1 MSVNQLLFK
10 GKSTV
15 IINRAVVTGGAGF
28 IGSHIVDAL
37 RAQGAS
43 VVVIDNLVSGK
54 ASNVPRDVRL
64 EAVDVRDT
72 TIPSII
78 ANFKPD
84 AVFHLA
90 AQMDV
95 RRSVENPLF
104 DNHVNVYGTVNVL
117 QAALAAG
124 AQRFVF
130 SSTGGAMYGEVD
142 EIPTPE
148 TMPPMPIAP
157 YGISKL
163 CAERYI
169 HYFHAS
175 GLPGTVCRF
184 GNVYGPRQ
192 DPHGEAGV
200 VAIFGKR
207 LLNGQPCTVFGDG
220 SQVRDYVHVSD
231 VVQACLAAVEAPGDT
246 FNIGTGIGT
255 SVNRLYE
262 ILAEAVGVSA
272 APVFAEAR
280 KGELQTSILNV
291 GLAEKEL
298 MWNAKFS
305 IEAGLRHYVDY
316 LRREA

>member
-1 MSVNQLLFK
+1 MK
-10 GKSTV
+10 IG
-15 IINRAVVTGGAGF
+15 RAVVTGGAGF

-37 RAQGAS
+37 RAQGAE

-54 ASNVPRDVRL
+54 EANLPKDVRL
-64 EAVDVRDT
+64 EKMDIRDAA
-72 TIPSII
+72 IVPVF
-78 ANFKPD
+78 AGFRPD

-95 RRSVENPLF
+95 RRSVEDPLF

-117 QAALAAG
+117 KSALAAG

-130 SSTGGAMYGEVD
+130 SSTGGAMYGDVD

-148 TMPPMPIAP
+148 TVPPMPIAP

-169 HYFHAS
+169 HYFNDN
-175 GLPGTVCRF
+175 GLAGTVCRF

-207 LLNGQPCTVFGDG
+207 LLSGQPCTIFGDG
-220 SQVRDYVHVSD
+220 TQVRDYVHVSD
-231 VVQACLAAVEAPGDT
+231 VVKACLAAVEAPGGT
-246 FNIGTGIGT
+246 FNVGTGVGT

-262 ILAEAVGVSA
+262 ILAQGAGVSA
-272 APVFAEAR
+272 APVYAEAR
-280 KGELQTSILNV
+280 KGEMQTSILNV
-291 GLAEKEL
+291 GLAEKALGWKAGVSMEEGL
-298 MWNAKFS
+298 PHY
-305 IEAGLRHYVDY
+305 IEY
-316 LRREA
+316 LREE

>member
-1 MSVNQLLFK
+1 MD
-10 GKSTV
+10 
-15 IINRAVVTGGAGF
+15 IRRAVVTGGAGF

-37 RAQGAS
+37 RAQGAE

-54 ASNVPRDVRL
+54 AANLPKDVRL
-64 EAVDVRDT
+64 ETEDVRDDVVG
-72 TIPSII
+72 SIMR
-78 ANFKPD
+78 NFAPD

-95 RRSVENPLF
+95 RRSVEDPLF

-117 QAALAAG
+117 RSALAAG

-148 TMPPMPIAP
+148 TVPPMPIAP

-169 HYFHAS
+169 HYFHEN

-207 LLNGQPCTVFGDG
+207 LLSGQSCTVFGDG

-231 VVQACLAAVEAPGDT
+231 VVKACLAAVEAPGGT

-262 ILAEAVGVSA
+262 ILAQAAGVGD
-272 APVFAEAR
+272 APVYAEAR
-280 KGELQTSILNV
+280 KGELQTSILNP
-291 GLAEKEL
+291 GLAEMALRWRSTVSMEQGL
-298 MWNAKFS
+298 PHY
-305 IEAGLRHYVDY
+305 IEY
-316 LRREA
+316 LRENG

>member
-1 MSVNQLLFK
+1 VTIK
-10 GKSTV
+10 
-15 IINRAVVTGGAGF
+15 RAVVTGGAGF

-37 RAQGAS
+37 RAKGAE

-54 ASNVPRDVRL
+54 ASNLPKDVRL
-64 EAVDVRDT
+64 ETVDVRD
-72 TIPSII
+72 PAVESIMR
-78 ANFKPD
+78 NFSPE

-95 RRSVENPLF
+95 RRSVEDPLF

-117 QAALAAG
+117 RSALAAG

-130 SSTGGAMYGEVD
+130 SSTGGAMYGDVD

-148 TMPPMPIAP
+148 TVPPMPIAP

-169 HYFHAS
+169 HYYHAN

-231 VVQACLAAVEAPGDT
+231 VVKACLAGVEAPGGT
-246 FNIGTGIGT
+246 FNIGTGVGT

-262 ILAEAVGVSA
+262 ILAQAAGVSDP
-272 APVFAEAR
+272 PVYAEAR
-280 KGELQTSILNV
+280 KGEMQTSILNA
-291 GLAEKEL
+291 GLA
-298 MWNAKFS
+298 AKVLGWKPAVTMEEGLPHY
-305 IEAGLRHYVDY
+305 IEY
-316 LRREA
+316 LRQAG

>member
-1 MSVNQLLFK
+1 MTIK
-10 GKSTV
+10 
-15 IINRAVVTGGAGF
+15 RAVVTGGAGF

-37 RAQGAS
+37 RAKGAE

-54 ASNVPRDVRL
+54 ASNLPKDVRL
-64 EAVDVRDT
+64 ETVDVRD
-72 TIPSII
+72 PAVESIMR
-78 ANFKPD
+78 NFSPE

-95 RRSVENPLF
+95 RRSVEDPLF

-117 QAALAAG
+117 RSALAAG

-130 SSTGGAMYGEVD
+130 SSTGGAMYGDVD

-148 TMPPMPIAP
+148 TVPPMPIAP

-169 HYFHAS
+169 HYYHAN

-231 VVQACLAAVEAPGDT
+231 VVKACLAGVEAPGGT
-246 FNIGTGIGT
+246 FNIGTGVGT

-262 ILAEAVGVSA
+262 ILAQAAGVSDP
-272 APVFAEAR
+272 PVYAEAR
-280 KGELQTSILNV
+280 KGEMQTSILNA
-291 GLAEKEL
+291 GLA
-298 MWNAKFS
+298 AKVLGWKPAVTMEEGLPHY
-305 IEAGLRHYVDY
+305 IEY
-316 LRREA
+316 LRQAG